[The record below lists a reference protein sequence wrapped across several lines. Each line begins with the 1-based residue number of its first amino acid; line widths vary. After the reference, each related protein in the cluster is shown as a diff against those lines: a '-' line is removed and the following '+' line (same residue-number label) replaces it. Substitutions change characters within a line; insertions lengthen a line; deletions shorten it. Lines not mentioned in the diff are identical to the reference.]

1 MDLISQGRGA
11 YRRRFVMLALLA
23 GTSLGSAL
31 FCPGSAHAQDAT
43 WQLNPGSGNFNAG
56 ANWTPATVPTGTA
69 FFDATSQSAITIGA
83 ATTLGGFTFNASAP
97 AYTITI
103 DPAVNLTFAGAG
115 IVNNSG
121 QAQTLVNHWFLIFAN
136 SSTAGSATIT
146 TNSFLQFNDS
156 STAGTATITNTNSLQ
171 FSGSSTAGSASI
183 TNNSSLW
190 FIGTSTAGSATI
202 TNNTSLRFFNGSTAG
217 NATIVTN
224 IGATTDFSDSTGPLG
239 DNRLSAGSI
248 AGAGDYVLGANELT
262 VGGDGTST
270 TVDGIIS
277 GVGGSLVKTGA
288 GTLTLTHLDNSYDG
302 GTTISQG
309 RISISHNAQLG
320 DVAGGLTFDG
330 GGLVITANVTS
341 ARTVTLN
348 AGGGTID
355 SNGFVL
361 ELDSLSTISGIG
373 GLTKTGPGDLILSGN
388 NNYSGAT
395 SVMQGRLIA
404 NSGTAFSASSDYSVA
419 TGATIQVADT
429 LMTTIGS
436 LSGAGKVVIG
446 DGAIL
451 SIGYNA
457 VATVF
462 SGDIT
467 GKGSLF
473 MDGPGT
479 LTLTGTSSI
488 EGVLFLGA
496 LCGCS
501 NPTLDISG
509 GSLSVGNPA
518 GGGGG
523 IAVAVGTLRVSN
535 GGTLNMVD
543 PAGYLVVQSAME
555 VTGAGSTVT
564 VEGFTGI
571 GNFTLATLNISGGA
585 VVNSKGGAG
594 LDGLTIAPVVTVTGP
609 GSTWNVDNGLFV
621 GNFSGFGGSGSLV
634 ISAGGVVNATGFVEI
649 SSDPDPALG
658 FPTASVMVTGAGSVL
673 NATNGLLIGSPG
685 CGCGGDYA
693 GVLTVADG
701 GLVKAGAGIQIS
713 ALGVLNL
720 GNGGLAGAIDTPF
733 IQNDGAI
740 VANFTDSTT
749 LAANISGVGTLT
761 KQGSGKLIL
770 TGTNNYTG
778 PTSVLAGLLVV
789 NGSLTGSAITVAGG
803 ALGGSGTVG
812 SLIIASGG
820 TVAPGNSIGTL
831 NVAGNVA
838 FAAGSTY
845 QVELN
850 AAGASDLVAATGTAT
865 LSGGQ
870 VQLLAA
876 PGSYGLSTRYVILTA
891 QGGVSGQFSGVT
903 SNFAFLTP
911 TLSYDATA
919 VALTLARNAV
929 AFADAAATRNQ
940 ASAGRAAEALGT
952 GNRVYDA
959 LVSSTLAEA
968 RAGFDALSGEAH
980 AQAVSVAIE
989 TSHLVRDTIMNRLRA
1004 PFASSTSPGTVT
1016 GAFSADAPGRPRM
1029 AALPA
1034 PGFEARRF
1042 QLWGEAIGAQG
1053 RSDGDG
1059 NAASLDRRGG
1069 GMLFGAEFDSGGGET
1084 PWRVGVAGGFTRT
1097 RFDIDQRRSDGTQDA
1112 VHAALYGGARFGA
1125 VNLRAGAAYAWNQT
1139 NLTRF
1144 VGLNGF
1150 SDVLRF
1156 DGQGATAQAF
1166 AEVGYALP
1174 LGSVA
1179 FEPFVQVAAVSV
1191 HSDSGTEQGGTAALH
1206 LNGHDQS
1213 LGFSTLGLRA
1223 ETQLGATPLFARAM
1237 LGWRHAF
1244 GETTPTAVLAFA
1256 GAASPFR
1263 VYAAPVA
1270 RDAMVAEVGLSW
1282 RVAGNVALGLG
1293 YNAALGNGAR
1303 DHALR
1308 GRIDVTF

>member
-1 MDLISQGRGA
+1 MDSTGQGRGA

-31 FCPGSAHAQDAT
+31 LCAGSARAQDAT
-43 WQLNPGSGNFNAG
+43 WQLNPGSGEFIAG

-69 FFDATSQSAITIGA
+69 FFDATSQSLITVN
-83 ATTLGGFTFNASAP
+83 ATRTLGGFTFNASAP

-103 DPAVNLTFAGAG
+103 NFPGGIIFAGAG

-121 QAQTLVNHWFLIFAN
+121 QAQTLVNQYLVAFTGN
-136 SSTAGSATIT
+136 SAAGNATIT
-146 TNSFLQFNDS
+146 NDGFLQFNDS
-156 STAGTATITNTNSLQ
+156 STAGD
-171 FSGSSTAGSASI
+171 
-183 TNNSSLW
+183 
-190 FIGTSTAGSATI
+190 ATI
-202 TNNTSLRFFNGSTAG
+202 TNNGTIVFFNSSTAG

-224 IGATTDFSDSTGPLG
+224 LGATTDFSGSTGPLG

-248 AGAGDYVLGANELT
+248 AGVGDYVLGANELT
-262 VGGDGTST
+262 VGGNGAST
-270 TVDGIIS
+270 TVDGVIS
-277 GVGGSLVKTGA
+277 GGSLVKTGA
-288 GTLTLTHLDNSYDG
+288 GTLTLTNSANSYSG

-309 RISISHNAQLG
+309 RISISDNAQLG
-320 DVAGGLTFDG
+320 DVGGGLTFDG

-341 ARTVTLN
+341 ARTVTLK

-355 SNGFVL
+355 TNGFAL
-361 ELDSLSTISGIG
+361 ELDSLSIISGTG
-373 GLTKTGPGDLILSGN
+373 GLTKTGLGDLVLSGN
-388 NNYSGAT
+388 NTYSGAT

-404 NSGTAFSASSDYSVA
+404 NSDTALSASSDYSVA
-419 TGATIQVADT
+419 TGATIEVMDTLQVA
-429 LMTTIGS
+429 IGS

-451 SIGYNA
+451 SVGSNA

-462 SGDIT
+462 SGNIT

-473 MDGPGT
+473 MDGPGA

-488 EGVLFLGA
+488 EGLLVLGGLG
-496 LCGCS
+496 CGCS

-523 IAVAVGTLRVSN
+523 IVVLGGTLRVSN

-543 PAGYLVVQSAME
+543 PAGYLLVQSAME

-564 VEGFTGI
+564 VEGLTAL
-571 GNFTLATLNISGGA
+571 GNFTLVTLTISGGA
-585 VVNSKGGAG
+585 VMNSKGGAG
-594 LDGLTIAPVVTVTGP
+594 LDGLAIAPVVTVTGP
-609 GSTWNVDNGLFV
+609 GSTWNVDIGLFV
-621 GNFSGFGGSGSLV
+621 GNFFGSGGSGSLV

-649 SSDPDPALG
+649 SSDPDPSLG
-658 FPTASVMVTGAGSVL
+658 FPTASVLVTGAGSVL
-673 NATNGLLIGSPG
+673 NATNGLLIGSSG

-701 GLVKAGAGIQIS
+701 GLVKAAAGIEIGP
-713 ALGVLNL
+713 LGVLNL
-720 GNGGLAGAIDTPF
+720 GNGGLAGTIDTPF

-740 VANFTDSTT
+740 IANFTDSTT

-770 TGTNNYTG
+770 TGTNSYTG
-778 PTSVLAGLLVV
+778 PTSVLGGLLVV
-789 NGSLTGSAITVAGG
+789 NGSLTGSAITVSGG

-812 SLIIASGG
+812 SIVIASGG

-876 PGSYGLSTRYVILTA
+876 QGSYGLSTRYVILTA
-891 QGGVSGQFSGVT
+891 QGGVSGQFAGVT

-911 TLSYDATA
+911 TLSYEARA
-919 VALTLARNAV
+919 VALTLERNALT
-929 AFADAAATRNQ
+929 FPDAAVTRNQ

-959 LVSSTLAEA
+959 LVSSSLAEA

-1004 PFASSTSPGTVT
+1004 PFLSSPSGTVT

-1034 PGFEARRF
+1034 PALETRRF

-1053 RSDGDG
+1053 SSNGDG

-1069 GMLFGAEFDSGGGET
+1069 GMLFGAELESGGGET

-1139 NLTRF
+1139 NLTRL

-1191 HSDSGTEQGGTAALH
+1191 RSDSGTEQGGAAALR
-1206 LNGHDQS
+1206 LNGRDQN
-1213 LGFSTLGLRA
+1213 LGFSIVGLRA

-1256 GAASPFR
+1256 GAASPFQ

>member
-1 MDLISQGRGA
+1 
-11 YRRRFVMLALLA
+11 MLALLA

-31 FCPGSAHAQDAT
+31 LCAGSAHAQDAT

-56 ANWTPATVPTGTA
+56 ANWTPATVPIGTA

-83 ATTLGGFTFNASAP
+83 DATLGGFTFNASAP

-103 DPAVNLTFAGAG
+103 DPAASVTFTGAG

-121 QAQTLVNHWFLIFAN
+121 QAQTLVNRSFLTFTNNSAAGNATIINNGTVQVLGSSTADNATITNNSNLQFSD
-136 SSTAGSATIT
+136 SSTAGSARIT
-146 TNSFLQFNDS
+146 NNNSLQFFNS
-156 STAGTATITNTNSLQ
+156 STAGTA
-171 FSGSSTAGSASI
+171 A
-183 TNNSSLW
+183 
-190 FIGTSTAGSATI
+190 
-202 TNNTSLRFFNGSTAG
+202 
-217 NATIVTN
+217 IVTN
-224 IGATTDFSDSTGPLG
+224 IGAMTDFSGSTGPLG

-248 AGAGDYVLGANELT
+248 AGTGSYNLGANELT

-270 TVDGIIS
+270 TVSGTIS

-288 GTLTLTHLDNSYDG
+288 GTLMLTSLDNSYDG
-302 GTTISQG
+302 GTTINQG
-309 RISISHNAQLG
+309 WISISHNAQLG
-320 DVAGGLTFDG
+320 DVAGGLTFNG
-330 GGLVITANVTS
+330 GGLVITVTMNS
-341 ARTVTLN
+341 ARTVTFN

-355 SNGFVL
+355 TNGNGLTLTGDLVG
-361 ELDSLSTISGIG
+361 SG
-373 GLTKTGPGDLILSGN
+373 GLTKTGLGDLSLSGN
-388 NNYSGAT
+388 NTYSGAT

-404 NSGTAFSASSDYSVA
+404 NSGTAFSASSDYSA
-419 TGATIQVADT
+419 AAGATIEVTDVPGLTA
-429 LMTTIGS
+429 TIGS

-446 DGAIL
+446 DGATL
-451 SIGYNA
+451 SIGSNA

-462 SGDIT
+462 SGNIS
-467 GKGSLF
+467 GKGSLS
-473 MDGPGT
+473 MDGPGM

-488 EGVLFLGA
+488 EGLLL

-523 IAVAVGTLRVSN
+523 IVVLGGLLRVSN

-543 PAGYLVVQSAME
+543 PAGFLIVQAAME
-555 VTGAGSTVT
+555 VSGAGSTVT
-564 VEGFTGI
+564 VEGLTVVASL
-571 GNFTLATLNISGGA
+571 TPATLTISGGA
-585 VVNSKGGAG
+585 VMNSKGGAG
-594 LDGLTIAPVVTVTGP
+594 IEGDIIAPVVTVTGP

-621 GNFSGFGGSGSLV
+621 GNFSFGGSGRLV
-634 ISAGGVVNATGFVEI
+634 ISAGGVVNATGFVQI
-649 SSDPDPALG
+649 SSDPDPSLG
-658 FPTASVMVTGAGSVL
+658 FPTASVLVTGAGSVL
-673 NATNGLLIGSPG
+673 NATNGLVIGSPG

-701 GLVKAGAGIQIS
+701 GLVKAAAGIEIS

-740 VANFTDSTT
+740 VANFTDSATF
-749 LAANISGVGTLT
+749 AANISGVGTLT

-770 TGTNNYTG
+770 TGTNSYTG
-778 PTSVLAGLLVV
+778 PTSVLGGLLVV
-789 NGSLTGSAITVAGG
+789 NGSLTGSAITVSGG

-812 SLIIASGG
+812 SVVIANGG

-911 TLSYDATA
+911 TLSYDARE

-929 AFADAAATRNQ
+929 TFSDAAVTRNQ

-989 TSHLVRDTIMNRLRA
+989 TSHLVRDAIMNRLRA
-1004 PFASSTSPGTVT
+1004 PYSSSPSGTVT

-1034 PGFEARRF
+1034 PGFETRRF

-1053 RSDGDG
+1053 RSNSDG

-1069 GMLFGAEFDSGGGET
+1069 GMLFGAELDSGGET

-1112 VHAALYGGARFGA
+1112 VHAALYGGARLGA

-1144 VGLNGF
+1144 VGLSGF
-1150 SDVLRF
+1150 SDVLHF
-1156 DGQGATAQAF
+1156 DGQGAMAQAF
-1166 AEVGYALP
+1166 VEVGYALP

-1179 FEPFVQVAAVSV
+1179 FEPFVQIAAVSV
-1191 HSDSGTEQGGTAALH
+1191 HSDSGVEQGGAAALR
-1206 LNGHDQS
+1206 LNGRDQN
-1213 LGFSTLGLRA
+1213 LGFSIVGLRA

-1244 GETTPTAVLAFA
+1244 GETTPTAMLAFA
-1256 GAASPFR
+1256 GTASPFR

-1293 YNAALGNGAR
+1293 YNAALGNGAG